1 MTEKKK
7 SSPLT
12 HVRDWLLKSLRRKE
26 TDGPLIE
33 AADVLYFGG
42 LFLAAAG
49 VYQYSP
55 RLGLIVAGALLLL
68 TVRPLWHW
76 IK

>member
-7 SSPLT
+7 SNPLT
-12 HVRDWLLKSLRRKE
+12 RPREWLLKALRRNN
-26 TDGPLIE
+26 TDPLIE

-42 LFLAAAG
+42 LILAAAG

-55 RLGLIVAGALLLL
+55 RLGLIVTGALLLL

>member
-1 MTEKKK
+1 ME
-7 SSPLT
+7 
-12 HVRDWLLKSLRRKE
+12 SLRKTE
-26 TDGPLIE
+26 TDGPLVE

-42 LFLAAAG
+42 MILVTAG
-49 VYQYSP
+49 VYLYKP
-55 RLGLIVAGALLLL
+55 RLALIVAGALLLL

>member
-7 SSPLT
+7 SSLLR
-12 HVRDWLLKSLRRKE
+12 VRGWLLKALRRNNA
-26 TDGPLIE
+26 DPLIE
-33 AADVLYFGG
+33 AADILYFAG
-42 LFLAAAG
+42 LILAAAG
-49 VYQYSP
+49 AYQYEP
-55 RLGLIVAGALLLL
+55 RLGLIVTGALLLL